1 MKMDWIWMNG
11 KLVPEQDA
19 NVHVLS
25 HGLHYGS
32 SFFEG
37 IRAYETVDG
46 RTAVFRLKEHLQRL
60 HETAKIY
67 KTEIPYSVEEL
78 TEATNQVIKE
88 NKLKSAYIRPLAYR
102 GRNVLGVEPRKCP
115 VDVAIAAWEWGAYLG
130 EEGIENGIRVQV
142 SSWRRM
148 APNTIPAL
156 AKAGGNYLSSQL
168 IKMEAIDNGFEEGIA
183 LDYNG
188 NISEG
193 SGENIFVIK
202 NGILYTP
209 PLASS
214 SLAGITRDTII
225 YLAKEMNYQ
234 IEEKVLPREFLYTAD
249 EIFLTGT
256 AAEVTPV
263 AEVDHLKVGNGKRGS
278 ITKQIQEAYTD
289 AVTGKGSK
297 SEEWLYYIQ

>member
-11 KLVPEQDA
+11 KLVAEKEA

-46 RTAVFRLKEHLQRL
+46 RTAVFRLEEHLQRL
-60 HETAKIY
+60 YETAKIY
-67 KTEIPYSVEEL
+67 KTEIPYSIEEL
-78 TEATNQVIKE
+78 TVAVEQVIKE
-88 NKLKSAYIRPLAYR
+88 NNLKSAYIRPLAYR
-102 GRNVLGVEPRKCP
+102 GKNVLGIEPRKCP
-115 VDVAIAAWEWGAYLG
+115 VDVAVAAWEWGAYLG
-130 EEGIENGIRVQV
+130 EEGIEKGIRAQV

-168 IKMEAIDNGFEEGIA
+168 IKMEAIDNGFDEGIA
-183 LDYNG
+183 LDYDG

-193 SGENIFVIK
+193 SGANIFLIK
-202 NGILYTP
+202 NSILYTP

-225 YLAKEMNYQ
+225 HLAKEMNYQ

-256 AAEVTPV
+256 AAEITPV
-263 AEVDHLKVGNGKRGS
+263 AEVDHLKVGSGTTGE
-278 ITKQIQEAYTD
+278 ITKAIQTAYADLVRGT
-289 AVTGKGSK
+289 GSK
-297 SEEWLYYIQ
+297 TEEWLHYI

>member
-11 KLVPEQDA
+11 KLVAEKDA

-46 RTAVFRLKEHLQRL
+46 RTAVFRLEEHLQRL
-60 HETAKIY
+60 YETTKIY
-67 KTEIPYSVEEL
+67 KTEIPYSIEEL
-78 TEATNQVIKE
+78 TVAVEQVIKE
-88 NKLKSAYIRPLAYR
+88 NNLKSAYIRPLAYR
-102 GRNVLGVEPRKCP
+102 GKNVLGIEPRKCP
-115 VDVAIAAWEWGAYLG
+115 VDVAVAAWEWGAYLG
-130 EEGIENGIRVQV
+130 EEGIEKGIRAQV

-168 IKMEAIDNGFEEGIA
+168 IKMEAIDNGFDEGIA
-183 LDYNG
+183 LDYDG

-193 SGENIFVIK
+193 SGANIFLIK
-202 NGILYTP
+202 NSILYTP

-225 YLAKEMNYQ
+225 HLAKEMNYQ

-256 AAEVTPV
+256 AAEITPV
-263 AEVDHLKVGNGKRGS
+263 AEVDHLKVGSGTTGE
-278 ITKQIQEAYTD
+278 ITKTIQTAYADLVRGT
-289 AVTGKGSK
+289 GSK
-297 SEEWLYYIQ
+297 TEEWLHYI